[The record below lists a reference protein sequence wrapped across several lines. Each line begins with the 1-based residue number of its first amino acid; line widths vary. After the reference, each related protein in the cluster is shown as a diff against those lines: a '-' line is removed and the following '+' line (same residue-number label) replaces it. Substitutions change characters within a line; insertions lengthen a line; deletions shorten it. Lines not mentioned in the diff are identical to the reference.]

1 MEKNGGDA
9 DPDAD
14 EDDSCVYTMLVR
26 MMPYLIFVIF
36 LHRQNVW
43 KIKFTLKFTQ

>member
-1 MEKNGGDA
+1 MEKNEGDA

-26 MMPYLIFVIF
+26 MMLVRS
-36 LHRQNVW
+36 HCG
-43 KIKFTLKFTQ
+43 K